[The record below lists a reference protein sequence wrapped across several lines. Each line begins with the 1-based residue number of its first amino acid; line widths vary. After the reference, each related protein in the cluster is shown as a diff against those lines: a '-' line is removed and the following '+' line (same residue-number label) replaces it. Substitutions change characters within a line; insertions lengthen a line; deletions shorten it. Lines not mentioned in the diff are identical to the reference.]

1 MVQLTATQSDRTHP
15 AQASSGKKKNVK
27 EVPIFVSSSHG
38 LRGEAVSLGE
48 RGRKKGGK
56 KQEART
62 LCARAA
68 GPHPR
73 YSKGE
78 KPQPHFFLITSSGL
92 HRPGSAKESAAVS
105 SQSTAWRALA
115 T

>member
-56 KQEART
+56 ARSPDAVRSG
-62 LCARAA
+62 CRAA
-68 GPHPR
+68 
-73 YSKGE
+73 S
-78 KPQPHFFLITSSGL
+78 
-92 HRPGSAKESAAVS
+92 
-105 SQSTAWRALA
+105 
-115 T
+115 